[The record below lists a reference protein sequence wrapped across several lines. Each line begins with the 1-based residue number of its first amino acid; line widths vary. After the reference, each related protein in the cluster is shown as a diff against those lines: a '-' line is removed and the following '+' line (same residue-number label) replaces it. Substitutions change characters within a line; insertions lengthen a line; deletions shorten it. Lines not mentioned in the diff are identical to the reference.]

1 MQRRILHDRDG
12 AHIIEIAK
20 LILNLFRTRYFLA
33 AVVDQDFARAIRV
46 ALFRTH
52 CRPAIAPDLRIDQA
66 AKSGGAQRVTALD
79 PALVH

>member
-12 AHIIEIAK
+12 AYITEIAK
-20 LILNLFRTRYFLA
+20 LILNLLGTRYFLT
-33 AVVDQDFARAIRV
+33 AVVDQDLARAIRV

-52 CRPAIAPDLRIDQA
+52 GRPAIAPDLRIDQA
-66 AKSGGAQRVTALD
+66 AKSGSAQRVTALD